1 MSALLGRK
9 VRIYGRVQGV
19 FFRQWA
25 LGQARAVGVSG
36 WIRNRPDGTVE
47 AHVIGDEATLEKMI
61 EALGRGPPQAHVE
74 DLVVENI
81 EPEDVEGF
89 SVRL

>member
-1 MSALLGRK
+1 MSASLGRK

-25 LGQARAVGVSG
+25 LGQARALGVSG
-36 WIRNRPDGTVE
+36 WVRNCPDGTVE
-47 AHVIGDEATLEKMI
+47 AHLVGDETTLDKMV
-61 EALGRGPPQAHVE
+61 EALGRGPSQAQVE
-74 DLVVENI
+74 DITVEDV
-81 EPEDVEGF
+81 EPEEVEGF

>member
-1 MSALLGRK
+1 MAALLGRK

-25 LGQARAVGVSG
+25 LGQARALGVSG
-36 WIRNRPDGTVE
+36 WVRNCPDGSVE
-47 AHVIGDEATLEKMI
+47 AHLIGDEAKLSEMI
-61 EALGRGPPQAHVE
+61 EGLRHGPPNAHVE
-74 DLVVENI
+74 GLVVDDAK
-81 EPEDVEGF
+81 PEEVEGF

>member
-1 MSALLGRK
+1 MSEVLGRK

-25 LGQARAVGVSG
+25 LGQARALGVSG

-47 AHVIGDEATLEKMI
+47 AHLIGDEAKLDKMI
-61 EALGRGPPQAHVE
+61 EALGRGPTQAHVE
-74 DLVVENI
+74 DLVVESV
-81 EPEDVEGF
+81 EPEEVEGF